1 MRRQATRP
9 AKHAQARK
17 TARRTLI
24 RKATLGILAVVAGRY
39 VYGQPQAY
47 AQGAA
52 PRLKFGLSSPITTVD
67 PRYSDTIQNDGIVDT
82 IYDQLLGRQF
92 PGGKVGLVP
101 RLATSWE
108 RVDNQTIQFKLRPG
122 VVFAD
127 GETVNAE
134 AVKYSLDTVYQKSY
148 GAVRAYLTPT
158 IASVDVVD
166 EMTVRVRTAQPDR
179 AIITNLS
186 QLDVMPPQM
195 GARLGRGMTTQAAGT
210 GPYQVDQ
217 FVPSQSLKLKPY
229 DKYWSTPK
237 PRLSGI
243 DISLIVD
250 DGTRTAALLA
260 GDVQLV
266 NNLPVDQIDRVRQ
279 SGKFRV
285 LEAGTSR
292 IVYIGMRED
301 RGPLKDVR
309 VRQALNY
316 AVDKN
321 AIVKNI
327 LKGHATVANSP
338 LAPIVEFA
346 NPNLKPYPYDPPKA
360 KALLAAANY
369 PSNFTLKFACPT
381 GRYLGDRATGE
392 AVAGYFDAIGVKV
405 DFDSPEW
412 GVLAG
417 EVFGKGPQ
425 SKYDIWLAAQSA
437 STPDSL
443 LRLRFHSSFNEKWMA
458 YKDPQVDALLDAG
471 LATLNDNQARL
482 IYYKAQEQ
490 IMSDAPWVFLHYVNS
505 IFGADAR
512 VHYTVRPDE
521 YIFFHDTWIG

>member
-1 MRRQATRP
+1 MR
-9 AKHAQARK
+9 
-17 TARRTLI
+17 TA
-24 RKATLGILAVVAGRY
+24 ALGAAAIVAERSWPGHS
-39 VYGQPQAY
+39 VAY
-47 AQGAA
+47 AQGTA
-52 PRLKFGLSSPITTVD
+52 PVLKFGLSSPITTVD
-67 PRYSDTIQNDGIVDT
+67 PRYSDTIQNDGIADT
-82 IYDQLLGRQF
+82 IYDQLLGRQYT
-92 PGGKVGLVP
+92 GDNMALIP
-101 RLATSWE
+101 RLATSWD
-108 RVDNQTIQFKLRPG
+108 RVDSQTIQFKIRQG
-122 VVFAD
+122 VVFAN

-134 AVKYSLDTVYQKSY
+134 AVKYSLDTVYQTSY

-158 IASVDVVD
+158 ITSVDVVD
-166 EMTVRVRTAQPDR
+166 QYTVRVRTSSPDR

-186 QLDVMPPQM
+186 SLDIMPPQM
-195 GARLGRGMTTQAAGT
+195 GTRLGRGMTTQAAGT

-217 FVPSQSLKLKPY
+217 FVPSQSLRLKPY

-237 PRLSGI
+237 PRLGGVE
-243 DISLIVD
+243 ISLVVD
-250 DGTRTAALLA
+250 DGTRVAALLA

-279 SGKFRV
+279 AGKNV

-309 VRQALNY
+309 VRQAMNY
-316 AVDKN
+316 AVDKA
-321 AIVKNI
+321 AIVKNL
-327 LKGHATVANSP
+327 LKGHARVANSP
-338 LAPIVEFA
+338 LAPIVPFA
-346 NPNLKPYPYDPPKA
+346 NPNLKPYPYDPAKA
-360 KALLAAANY
+360 KALLAEASY

-392 AVAGYFDAIGVKV
+392 AVVGYLNDVGIKV

-412 GVLAG
+412 GVLSG

-425 SKYDIWLAAQSA
+425 SKYDMWLAAQSA

-443 LRLRFHSSFNEKWMA
+443 LRLRFDSSFNERWMA
-458 YKDPQVDALLDAG
+458 YKDQDVDALLDAG
-471 LATLNDNQARL
+471 LAALDDNQARL
-482 IYYKAQEQ
+482 IYYKVQEQ
-490 IMSDAPWVFLHYVNS
+490 IMTDAPWVFLHYVNS
-505 IFGADAR
+505 IFGADKR